1 MHLAGIEDFHAEQEA
16 ADAQHVAVVDL
27 VVLERVQLVAGQRL
41 GAGASAQVLWTLLVL
56 SLIFTEFGLAWRSIF
71 GRRPASRVVAAS

>member
-1 MHLAGIEDFHAEQEA
+1 WMIRSY
-16 ADAQHVAVVDL
+16 AVTTL
-27 VVLERVQLVAGQRL
+27 FLTARVVLAVPIVQRL

-56 SLIFTEFGLAWRSIF
+56 SLIFTEFGLAWRSIV